1 MKLFA
6 ANCKVVRGQQRACL
20 IDLQHQELRLI
31 PLILADFLEEKCT
44 YETLDNLSKKMLLEL
59 ESLEMVLEIEN
70 NERDFFPDIP
80 LEFDTPYAISNAIL
94 DYNSSSHYNLIDAL
108 KALESVR
115 CPHIE
120 IRFYDIFNI
129 DLLHEIEA
137 ALFDSIIDS
146 IDLYIPYSAEL
157 SYDELEQL
165 KINNIR
171 FRWMFIHSVPDNYS
185 YHKTYPFLKHTTEKI
200 ADQSHCG
207 VVHYFYFESHIS
219 VFTESQH
226 HNTCLNR
233 KISIDTEGNIKNCP
247 SMQQSFGHIYDT
259 SLEDVISNP
268 AFTKVWNIKKD
279 EIEKCK
285 GCEFRH
291 ICTDCRAYLE
301 HPEDLYSAPLKC
313 GYNPETCEWE
323 DWSTNPLKEKSI
335 QYYHL
340 QPTS

>member
-6 ANCKVVRGQQRACL
+6 ANCKIVRGQQRACL

-31 PLILADFLEEKCT
+31 PIILADFLEEKCT
-44 YETLDNLSKKMLLEL
+44 YETLDEFSKNMLLEL
-59 ESLEMVLEIEN
+59 ESLDMVLEIES
-70 NERDFFPDIP
+70 NERSLFPDTP

-108 KALESVR
+108 KALENIR

-120 IRFYDIFNI
+120 IRFYDILNI
-129 DLLHEIEA
+129 DFLHEIGA
-137 ALFDSIIDS
+137 TFFDSTIDS

-171 FRWMFIHSVPDNYS
+171 FRWIFIHSVPEDYS

-200 ADQSHCG
+200 TDQSHCG
-207 VVHYFYFESHIS
+207 VVHYFYFEPHIS

-233 KISIDTEGNIKNCP
+233 KISIDTEGRIKNCP
-247 SMQQSFGHIYDT
+247 SMQQSFGHINDT
-259 SLEDVISNP
+259 ALEEVIQNP

-301 HPEDLYSAPLKC
+301 DPDDLYSAPLKC

-340 QPTS
+340 QPTF